1 MTGLKIGFYSDDPA
15 VTDTNPVTKTTSDKK
30 LSEQELLAIIANNT
44 TKEKGY
50 VQAIA
55 LITLFNLC
63 VSIAMV
69 LAVAMQNM
77 K

>member
-1 MTGLKIGFYSDDPA
+1 MAGILDQTP
-15 VTDTNPVTKTTSDKK
+15 TKTTSDKK

>member
-1 MTGLKIGFYSDDPA
+1 MAGILDQTS
-15 VTDTNPVTKTTSDKK
+15 TKTTSDKK

>member
-1 MTGLKIGFYSDDPA
+1 MAGILDQTP
-15 VTDTNPVTKTTSDKK
+15 TKTISDKK
-30 LSEQELLAIIANNT
+30 LSEQELLTIIADNIK
-44 TKEKGY
+44 KEKGY
-50 VQAIA
+50 VQATA